1 MKYFIDEHQINSG
14 IQILKRQV
22 VFGPSS
28 NNPVANLHTDTQA
41 DAKIIK
47 IINNKQVNTVYLNI
61 QMIYFH
67 FCIRRFQSKR

>member
-14 IQILKRQV
+14 VQILKRQV
-22 VFGPSS
+22 AFVAPS

-47 IINNKQVNTVYLNI
+47 IIHNKQVDTVYLNI
-61 QMIYFH
+61 QMHLVNLFSFLYT
-67 FCIRRFQSKR
+67 